1 MKNRE
6 GFYKTV
12 SGYLRKGI
20 MKPLYSSD
28 TLAVLRVADAFYVA
42 SDYTVGSK
50 GYITFLVNSKMIRAM
65 MLDNSF
71 LEQLATTSDRKTL
84 ADMMFEL
91 DSFTFQ
97 RFSRKSKDNPL
108 TDLKHNFLDPEMENW
123 IYKTFG
129 EPEIPRNY
137 TEKKGFFHF
146 FGNNAIE

>member
-6 GFYKTV
+6 GFYKTI
-12 SGYLRKGI
+12 SGYLKKEI
-20 MKPLYSSD
+20 MVPVFSSD

-42 SDYTVGSK
+42 SDYTVGKK
-50 GYITFLVNSKMIRAM
+50 GYVSFLVNSKMIRAM

-71 LEQLATTSDRKTL
+71 LEQLMATTDRKIL

-108 TDLKHNFLDPEMENW
+108 TDLKNNFLDLEMENW
-123 IYKTFG
+123 IHETFG
-129 EPEIPRNY
+129 KPVIPAQQP
-137 TEKKGFFHF
+137 EKKGLMQLFRKKDS
-146 FGNNAIE
+146 

>member
-1 MKNRE
+1 MKNKE
-6 GFYKTV
+6 GFYKTIA
-12 SGYLRKGI
+12 GYLRKGI

-50 GYITFLVNSKMIRAM
+50 GYITFLVNSKMVRAM

-108 TDLKHNFLDPEMENW
+108 TDLTHNFLDPQMEQW
-123 IYKTFG
+123 IYDTFG
-129 EPEIPRNY
+129 EPEIPAVQP
-137 TEKKGFFHF
+137 EKKGFLQIFRKK
-146 FGNNAIE
+146 AP

>member
-1 MKNRE
+1 MKNKE

-12 SGYLRKGI
+12 SGYLKKGI

-42 SDYTVGSK
+42 SDYTVGKK
-50 GYITFLVNSKMIRAM
+50 GYIAFLVNSKMVRAM

-71 LEQLATTSDRKTL
+71 LEQLMATTDRKAL

-108 TDLKHNFLDPEMENW
+108 TDLRHNFLDPQMEQW
-123 IYKTFG
+123 IYDTFG
-129 EPEIPRNY
+129 EPVVELPK
-137 TEKKGFFHF
+137 TEKKGLLSLFRK
-146 FGNNAIE
+146 N

>member
-1 MKNRE
+1 MKNKE

-12 SGYLRKGI
+12 SGYLKKGI

-42 SDYTVGSK
+42 SDYTVGKK
-50 GYITFLVNSKMIRAM
+50 GYIAFLVNSKMVRAM

-71 LEQLATTSDRKTL
+71 LEQLMATTDRKAL
-84 ADMMFEL
+84 AEMMFEL

-108 TDLKHNFLDPEMENW
+108 TDLRHNFLDPQMEQW
-123 IYKTFG
+123 IYDTFG
-129 EPEIPRNY
+129 EPVVEFPK
-137 TEKKGFFHF
+137 TQKKGLLSLFRK
-146 FGNNAIE
+146 N